1 MRYSL
6 IILLL
11 SLMSTGFSQ
20 SSGGRII
27 EYAQHATVEPGLL
40 RNEISYLIEVN
51 NKESNWLGDIR
62 IYHDEGDKYK
72 LEEAVLLDKWFST
85 IRKIKKKDVVT
96 VRAGSRGTFFDDRLV
111 DKFSIKHDVYPYY
124 VKYRYTIESKD
135 FLYLS
140 YWIPRIYSSIPVVN
154 AKLTVTRP
162 EDYQIAIDSIGQF
175 DYKKHSSAENP
186 GTITETWSVK
196 FPENVKN
203 EPFSPPAKESLQQI
217 KIIPIQFSYG
227 VSGAQDSWENF
238 GEWISRLNSGLD
250 ELPPM
255 ETAKIKTKFG
265 HLKDTLVLIR
275 SLYNYLQDNT
285 RYINVALDI
294 GGLKSYP
301 ASYVSVNHYGDCK
314 ALTMYMKAMLK
325 AFDIP
330 SFYTIIKAGPNPQR
344 INTNFPSQQFNHVI
358 LCVPFGSDTIWL
370 ENTASSYPFNY
381 LGTSTQ
387 GRTALLCDGEQSRLI
402 HTPSLTMEDVEVSNI
417 FNIELSESSLAGTM
431 EIKAKGDDF
440 ESLAYVAKFY
450 NSKDQQSYFRSVFGS
465 WNAQFANPKITIPD
479 RNVNFGML
487 SAEVNF
493 QQSVR
498 KVGNKIILINLPTQA
513 REITSDD
520 FKGRSRPI
528 RISEPINDVD
538 SIYIDITGI
547 PEGYTFQPI
556 EQKSIS
562 FEHGT
567 YHFSQSYSDSK
578 ILIIRSLEINPNES
592 NVLNQPNYY
601 AFFESIEN
609 EEKKPL
615 LFKKE

>member
-1 MRYSL
+1 
-6 IILLL
+6 
-11 SLMSTGFSQ
+11 
-20 SSGGRII
+20 
-27 EYAQHATVEPGLL
+27 
-40 RNEISYLIEVN
+40 
-51 NKESNWLGDIR
+51 
-62 IYHDEGDKYK
+62 
-72 LEEAVLLDKWFST
+72 
-85 IRKIKKKDVVT
+85 
-96 VRAGSRGTFFDDRLV
+96 
-111 DKFSIKHDVYPYY
+111 
-124 VKYRYTIESKD
+124 
-135 FLYLS
+135 
-140 YWIPRIYSSIPVVN
+140 
-154 AKLTVTRP
+154 
-162 EDYQIAIDSIGQF
+162 
-175 DYKKHSSAENP
+175 
-186 GTITETWSVK
+186 
-196 FPENVKN
+196 
-203 EPFSPPAKESLQQI
+203 
-217 KIIPIQFSYG
+217 
-227 VSGAQDSWENF
+227 
-238 GEWISRLNSGLD
+238 
-250 ELPPM
+250 
-255 ETAKIKTKFG
+255 
-265 HLKDTLVLIR
+265 
-275 SLYNYLQDNT
+275 
-285 RYINVALDI
+285 
-294 GGLKSYP
+294 
-301 ASYVSVNHYGDCK
+301 
-314 ALTMYMKAMLK
+314 
-325 AFDIP
+325 
-330 SFYTIIKAGPNPQR
+330 
-344 INTNFPSQQFNHVI
+344 
-358 LCVPFGSDTIWL
+358 
-370 ENTASSYPFNY
+370 

-417 FNIELSESSLAGTM
+417 FNIELSESSLVGTM
-431 EIKAKGDDF
+431 TIKAKGGDF

-450 NSKDQQSYFRSVFGS
+450 NSTDQQGYFKSVFGS

-538 SIYIDITGI
+538 SIYIDLTGI